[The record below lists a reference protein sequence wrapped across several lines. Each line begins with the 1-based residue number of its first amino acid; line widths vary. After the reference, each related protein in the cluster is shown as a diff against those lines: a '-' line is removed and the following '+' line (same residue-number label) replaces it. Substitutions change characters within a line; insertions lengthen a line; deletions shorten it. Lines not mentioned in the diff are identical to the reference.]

1 MHLLSALFKTR
12 RLLICLATILLV
24 SLSACRVANEPS
36 PIQWSKAEFA
46 GIPEASHLNELS
58 GLSRSNISSNL
69 LWALNDGG
77 NPSVVFAI
85 NTKAQIKARY
95 QLEGVSN
102 IDWEDITNYQFEDKN
117 YLVIADT
124 GDNTGK
130 RSDLLLHII
139 EEPKQLIESGKIKPI
154 RTIRFLWPDGARD
167 VEAISADVARQ
178 QFLLI
183 SKKRVPA
190 ELYGLPF
197 NAKDGDSPI
206 FLATLEGIAQP
217 NEKIMNTKGDVG
229 RYRSQITGV
238 DLSPDRRWL
247 AVLNYQQ
254 IIFYPLTDGKLPKKL
269 YPKQT
274 LDLPWLPQAEA
285 IAYSMDGNSLFVGS
299 EQSPAPLIRF
309 DRITTK

>member
-12 RLLICLATILLV
+12 RLLICLATIQLV
-24 SLSACRVANEPS
+24 FLSGCRVANEAS
-36 PIQWSKAEFA
+36 PIQWSKAQFA
-46 GIPEASHLNELS
+46 GIPEASQLNELS
-58 GLSRSNISSNL
+58 GLSRSNMSNNL
-69 LWALNDGG
+69 FWALNDGG
-77 NPSVVFAI
+77 NPAVVFAI
-85 NTKAQIKARY
+85 NAKAQIKARY
-95 QLEGVSN
+95 QLEGIAN
-102 IDWEDITNYQFEDKN
+102 IDWEDITSYQFEGKK

-130 RSDLLLHII
+130 RSDLLLHIV
-139 EEPKQLIESGKIKPI
+139 EEPKQLIESAQIKPI
-154 RTIRFLWPDGARD
+154 RSIRFTWTDGARD

-197 NAKDGDSPI
+197 NAKDGDSPK

-217 NEKIMNTKGDVG
+217 SEKTMNTKGDVG

-238 DLSPDRRWL
+238 DISPDSRWL

-254 IIFYPLTDGKLPKKL
+254 IIFYSLTNGKLPKKL
-269 YPKQT
+269 FPKQT

-285 IAYSMDGNSLFVGS
+285 IAYSMDGNSLFVAS

-309 DRITTK
+309 DRIIAK